1 MQYSNGHTIAP
12 NSLEYDEVLEK
23 IGYGKTQW
31 VLLLMSGL
39 LTITSVAAQ
48 QSMSIIVLASHCEFK
63 TTEAEKG
70 VMMAACVAAILRMRY
85 RFICT

>member
-1 MQYSNGHTIAP
+1 
-12 NSLEYDEVLEK
+12 
-23 IGYGKTQW
+23 
-31 VLLLMSGL
+31 MSGL

-70 VMMAACVAAILRMRY
+70 VMMAACVTGKSWIHLTWKAASNIQIIKFVIAVLNGFSSP
-85 RFICT
+85 RFISK